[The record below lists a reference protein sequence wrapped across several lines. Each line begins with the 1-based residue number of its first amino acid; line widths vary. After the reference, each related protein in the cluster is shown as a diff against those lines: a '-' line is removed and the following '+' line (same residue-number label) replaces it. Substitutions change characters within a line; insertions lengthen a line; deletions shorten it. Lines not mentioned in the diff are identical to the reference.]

1 MRAVVLDADGTLSL
15 RDRPRPAAGDECVI
29 RVLAAGICGTD
40 LELCRGYAT
49 FSGVPGHE
57 FVGIVEHAPAE
68 DAHWMLGR
76 RVAGG
81 ITVGCGRCEGCRVAG
96 RGHCDV
102 RSVLG
107 ILGRDGAFAEYLAL
121 PSSNLHAVPDSLD
134 DLAAVF
140 VEPAAAAYRVA
151 EQVKIEDGTRAAVV
165 GAGRLGVLVAQVL
178 RERGADIMV
187 FVRSDRRR
195 GLCAELGLDAAGIDS
210 VASLARQF
218 DLVVDA
224 TGAPEGFALAR
235 ALVRPRGTL
244 VLKSTFHGETSI
256 AFSPL
261 VVDEITLVGSRCG
274 PFQSSHRGARRR
286 PHRCQTAH
294 RRNLSPRAVC
304 GGVRP
309 REARHEGAFSPLL
322 VTRSFVRL
330 LTQTPVVPI
339 PDASTP
345 VKNQNG
351 DAVR

>member
-1 MRAVVLDADGTLSL
+1 MRAIVLEPNGRLSL
-15 RDRPRPAAGDECVI
+15 QQRETPAPVDECLI
-29 RVLAAGICGTD
+29 RVKAAGICGTD

-68 DAHWMLGR
+68 DSHWIGR
-76 RVAGG
+76 RVVGE
-81 ITVGCGRCEGCRVAG
+81 ITVGCGHCDGCRIAG

-102 RSVLG
+102 RTVLG

-121 PSSNLHAVPDSLD
+121 PSINLHAVPDSLD

-140 VEPAAAAYRVA
+140 VEPTAAAYRVA
-151 EQVKIEDGTRAAVV
+151 EQVKIEDRTRAAVV

-178 RERGADIMV
+178 RERGADVVV

-210 VASLARQF
+210 VESLARQF

-224 TGAPEGFALAR
+224 TGAPEGFARAR

-244 VLKSTFHGETSI
+244 VLKSTFHGETPI

-274 PFQSSHRGARRR
+274 PFQAAIEALAGGRIDIKPLIDGIYPLERFAEAFAQARGGRK
-286 PHRCQTAH
+286 QI
-294 RRNLSPRAVC
+294 
-304 GGVRP
+304 
-309 REARHEGAFSPLL
+309 F
-322 VTRSFVRL
+322 
-330 LTQTPVVPI
+330 TP
-339 PDASTP
+339 S
-345 VKNQNG
+345 
-351 DAVR
+351 